1 VVKLTDKDFLR
12 SFGNVIRFG
21 KPYLLENVG
30 EELDSVLEHILL
42 QQVIGYK
49 KCILLYQIIGYRNDL
64 VQCFM

>member
-1 VVKLTDKDFLR
+1 VVKFADKDFLH
-12 SFGNVIRFG
+12 SFGNAICFG

-30 EELDSVLEHILL
+30 EEFDPTLEPVLP
-42 QQVIGYK
+42 QQVIGYM